1 MSGSLRH
8 SALTFRL
15 SCWGLGLIAFG
26 QLLIGGMALAVRVE
40 KAREVRV
47 VEKLVPKIVTV
58 AAEPAPPVVAVAPRS
73 TTPLPPPPEPTPLP
87 PARPLAA
94 PPIADPVVERLVQE
108 ARAARIAS
116 DTASAIIKLEEA
128 RAAAPNDPNVLYE
141 MGLLYEEMAVYDH
154 NLADQAADAYQAVFE
169 LGTTGAGA
177 LYQMA
182 ARKLRDG
189 IAMPV
194 AMRDR
199 LVLGRLVIFP
209 DKAFQDGERTVV
221 TIPVQAAPGAEIDS
235 RDLAVEV
242 NFFDSMMKDGK
253 KEIVPAAQ
261 GLCTT
266 DYKWA
271 TGDLDFVG
279 GEEVLRVTYLL
290 PPQDSQ
296 QELLFG
302 KRSYYGQVVKI
313 FYKNELIDTQ
323 AYPRHLSSH
332 SSAAPATEDQIP
344 QFEEFDLDN
353 PLLQPLDSDTPP
365 QMPDLNS
372 PDGALPPLPSR

>member
-1 MSGSLRH
+1 MSGNMRH
-8 SALTFRL
+8 SELTFRL

-26 QLLIGGMALAVRVE
+26 QLLIGGVAVAVRVE
-40 KAREVRV
+40 KAREVRT
-47 VEKLVPKIVTV
+47 VEKVVTKIVTV
-58 AAEPAPPVVAVAPRS
+58 AAEPARPVVAVAPNRPV
-73 TTPLPPPPEPTPLP
+73 PLPPPPTPDPLP

-108 ARAARIAS
+108 ARSARIAS
-116 DTASAIIKLEEA
+116 DTASAITKLDEA
-128 RAAAPNDPNVLYE
+128 RAAAPHDPNVLYE
-141 MGLLYEEMAVYDH
+141 LGLLYEEMAVYDP

-182 ARKLRDG
+182 AQKLRDG
-189 IAMPV
+189 IAMPDQ
-194 AMRDR
+194 MRDK
-199 LVLGRLVIFP
+199 LVMGRPVIFK
-209 DKAFQDGERTVV
+209 DKAFQDGERTVL

-242 NFFDSMMKDGK
+242 NFFDAMMKDGK

-279 GEEVLRVTYLL
+279 GEEQLRVTYLL

-323 AYPRHLSSH
+323 AWPRHLSSH
-332 SSAAPATEDQIP
+332 SSSAPPTEDEIP

-353 PLLQPLDSDTPP
+353 PLLQPLDNDTPP
-365 QMPDLNS
+365 RMPDLNS